1 MVMMTFC
8 CKFVDY
14 EVVRFFNLKNGIF
27 KGEIFTVHI
36 YLVAKKPLTILSS
49 LAMTDL
55 STQCFS
61 AKNPVCNTTL

>member
-36 YLVAKKPLTILSS
+36 YLVAKNPYNSIISGYDRPL
-49 LAMTDL
+49 
-55 STQCFS
+55 
-61 AKNPVCNTTL
+61 NTMFFRQKSGL